1 MGQQFSWDSKTI
13 NHLTSD
19 YVKCQE
25 MTARSAQHTHPLIA
39 WLLLPF
45 ILSAQTLAC
54 SSEVFPGCLT
64 SVKCHDYY
72 NTGTICNKAS
82 HQRTSPAPSAHSQSR
97 MGEAE
102 PWGWLL
108 ALRNRQASSFFL
120 RFTKTSFCSMDCH
133 GKNSAGTLARTAR
146 SSWLLGQRRGQQPC
160 TRLANTG

>member
-1 MGQQFSWDSKTI
+1 MGQQFSWDSQAI

-19 YVKCQE
+19 Y
-25 MTARSAQHTHPLIA
+25 AQHTHPLIA

-64 SVKCHDYY
+64 SVKCHDCY

-82 HQRTSPAPSAHSQSR
+82 HQRTSPAPGAHSQSR

-108 ALRNRQASSFFL
+108 ALRNRQASSFSL
-120 RFTKTSFCSMDCH
+120 HFTKTSFCSMDFH
-133 GKNSAGTLARTAR
+133 RKNSMGTLAHTAR

-160 TRLANTG
+160 TQLANTG